1 MATCS
6 FLLCSVFLLGVFPGG
21 QTAVIQTQQTVVA
34 AVGEEVRFSC
44 QLTQSKDVVQVTWQ
58 KMSPEGRKNLA
69 SYSKYSGHRVTS
81 GFHGKLEVRDVRL
94 HNCSI
99 VISQVMAQDEGC
111 YFCLFNT
118 YPVGSIT
125 GRTCLILS
133 ELHEPSL
140 HVRESNWTGESV
152 VSCSATGRPAPTL
165 TLTVS
170 QTPLNLA
177 HYNTVRVD
185 NNNGTVT
192 VTATAVLPDF
202 QESGAQVGCSAR
214 GLSAQKDAFVMIPEV
229 TQTPA
234 DGSDQESGSEDSRGN
249 FQLQTEDPS
258 ISNLRSARS
267 SLTFLHPLVCHDGT
281 GGRAGHQKQSQKLPN
296 SSWSRHLQTTPSW
309 SL

>member
-1 MATCS
+1 IVGKVT
-6 FLLCSVFLLGVFPGG
+6 
-21 QTAVIQTQQTVVA
+21 TAVIQTQQTVVA

-234 DGSDQESGSEDSRGN
+234 DGSDQESGSEDSSQC
-249 FQLQTEDPS
+249 FIKHKDPVDVIS
-258 ISNLRSARS
+258 IYS
-267 SLTFLHPLVCHDGT
+267 VV
-281 GGRAGHQKQSQKLPN
+281 
-296 SSWSRHLQTTPSW
+296 
-309 SL
+309 